1 MNSLTANPMTTQTT
15 KLRVLVADDSTL
27 VRAGVIDMI
36 NQIPEVEVVG
46 HAEDG
51 VQAIA
56 MADQFI
62 PDVAILDI
70 RMPEKN
76 GIQALEEIKRSHPQ
90 ITVIMLT
97 NFPYL
102 PYRKKCLAAG
112 ADYFLEKS
120 MEFNTVVQVLTDL
133 SRKKLRPEGNE

>member
-1 MNSLTANPMTTQTT
+1 MTNQTD
-15 KLRVLVADDSTL
+15 KLRVLVADDSTM

-36 NQIPEVEVVG
+36 NQIPDVEVIG
-46 HAEDG
+46 YAEDG

-56 MADQFI
+56 MVEKLR

-90 ITVIMLT
+90 IIVIMLT

-102 PYRKKCLAAG
+102 PYRKKCMSAG

-120 MEFNTVVQVLTDL
+120 MEFGAVIQVLTDL
-133 SRKKLRPEGNE
+133 GQKRFHPAENT